1 MTETIAVLFIF
12 FVLILFGIVFYY
24 QYQRVSIA
32 EKNQELVA
40 ARAVDTTLKTL
51 FLPELIC
58 SRGDAETEDNCID
71 MMKLRQANETFQR
84 HLEEYYFQ
92 IFSYSS
98 ITVYQVYPLPLNF
111 TLYDKPKPNYQ
122 NFEPTYFIVS
132 LRDETAAEEAT
143 YGLGYIRVGVYS

>member
-1 MTETIAVLFIF
+1 MNPKAQMQMTETIAVLFIF
-12 FVLILFGIVFYY
+12 FVLVLFGIVFYY
-24 QYQRVSIA
+24 QYQRVSIT

-40 ARAVDTTLKTL
+40 VRAVDTTLKTL

-71 MMKLRQANETFQR
+71 MMKLRQANNTFQR

-98 ITVYQVYPLPLNF
+98 ITVYQ
-111 TLYDKPKPNYQ
+111 
-122 NFEPTYFIVS
+122 
-132 LRDETAAEEAT
+132 
-143 YGLGYIRVGVYS
+143 